1 MRYRVD
7 EAAAA
12 AGATA
17 TDGVLLFTGVIGLVV
32 GIVLTWAGWRGRQL
46 WLVVWCG
53 GLVVASI
60 AYIGWVTL
68 FET

>member
-12 AGATA
+12 AGANA
-17 TDGVLLFTGVIGLVV
+17 TDGALLLTGVIGLVV

-53 GLVVASI
+53 GLVVSSI
-60 AYIGWVTL
+60 VYIGWVAL
-68 FET
+68 FGG